1 MKVFSKICSDSNRNW
16 QKEIKFISRFR
27 KSSLPHLLHLTH
39 LRTLSCSGRVYVHYF
54 YSPLFCNFCIISA
67 DITKKNQGNH
77 EPILQ
82 TGITCKKTP
91 LPDCQL
97 TQNLILVYGF

>member
-1 MKVFSKICSDSNRNW
+1 MSTISIRHFSAT
-16 QKEIKFISRFR
+16 FALFLLIS
-27 KSSLPHLLHLTH
+27 P
-39 LRTLSCSGRVYVHYF
+39 
-54 YSPLFCNFCIISA
+54 
-67 DITKKNQGNH
+67 KKNQGNH